1 MRGKKAITPASRR
14 NRNSRTSQVWTKVC
28 SAFILS
34 RSATE
39 TELKTVRLIG
49 LPTDS
54 HSSFLRGPAAAPD
67 LIRAALTSD
76 HGNKATELGPELGL
90 DIAFEDAGNL
100 LLTESADDFES
111 IRDTAFTASKS
122 GATPLF
128 LGGDHMVTNPI
139 VSGLAG
145 VHGPLNILHFDAHPD
160 LYDDFEGDPLS
171 HASPFARIMER
182 GHANRLVQVGIRT
195 LNAHCRLQ
203 AERFGV
209 EIIEM
214 RNFDAGMVPLPAA
227 PLYVSIDMDALD
239 PAFAPGV
246 SHYEPGGL
254 SVRDILSI
262 LHRIEGP
269 IIGADVVEYNPTRD
283 INGMT
288 AVVAAKF
295 VKELAAI
302 AARH

>member
-1 MRGKKAITPASRR
+1 M
-14 NRNSRTSQVWTKVC
+14 
-28 SAFILS
+28 
-34 RSATE
+34 
-39 TELKTVRLIG
+39 KTVRLIG

-54 HSSFLRGPAAAPD
+54 HSSFLRGPASAPD
-67 LIRAALTSD
+67 LIRAALSSD
-76 HGNKATELGPELGL
+76 HGNRATESGAELGI
-90 DIAFEDAGNL
+90 DIALEDSGNL
-100 LLTESADDFES
+100 ALDETALDFDR
-111 IRDTAFTASKS
+111 IRDAASAAAVA
-122 GATPLF
+122 GVAPLF

-139 VSGLAG
+139 IAGLAE

-182 GHANRLVQVGIRT
+182 GHATRLVQVGIRT
-195 LNAHCRLQ
+195 LNAHCREQ

-209 EIIEM
+209 EIVEM
-214 RNFDAGMVPLPAA
+214 RSFVADTVPIPSG

-246 SHYEPGGL
+246 SHHEPGGL

-262 LHRIEGP
+262 LHRIERP
-269 IIGADVVEYNPTRD
+269 IVGADVVEYNPTRD

-302 AARH
+302 AARHDG